1 MATEAPSLPPTANV
15 NVTDGFIEAELAEE
29 EHEFDAISSLVL
41 NITIILCLLLAYF
54 VKKYRFYYL
63 PESAGALLVGIV
75 IGGIA
80 TLTTDNL
87 QLFEFVSL
95 LSNACCSRPC
105 LFHSLTLS
113 RGIASH
119 RKSSSF
125 SYCLRLSL
133 KQATLVIV
141 RDSLRISVQLL
152 CMPCLAP

>member
-1 MATEAPSLPPTANV
+1 MATEAPSLPPTAYV

-41 NITIILCLLLAYF
+41 NVTIIFCLLLAYF

-63 PESAGALLVGIV
+63 PESAGALLVGII

-95 LSNACCSRPC
+95 VSNACCALARPF
-105 LFHSLTLS
+105 LFRSLTPSLPHLLYLYLMVS
-113 RGIASH
+113 LLVTGILLLFLIASD
-119 RKSSSF
+119 
-125 SYCLRLSL
+125 YL
-133 KQATLVIV
+133 
-141 RDSLRISVQLL
+141 
-152 CMPCLAP
+152 